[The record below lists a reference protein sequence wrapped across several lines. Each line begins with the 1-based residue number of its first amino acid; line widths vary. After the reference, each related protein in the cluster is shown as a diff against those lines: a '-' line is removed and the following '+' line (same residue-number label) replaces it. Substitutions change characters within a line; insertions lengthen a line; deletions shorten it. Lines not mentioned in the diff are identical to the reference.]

1 MITAI
6 NVTLIPSTCT
16 IANSSTNQQASHVEV
31 RRGNAAGLA
40 MAAGP

>member
-1 MITAI
+1 MIAAI

-16 IANSSTNQQASHVEV
+16 IVNSSTNQQASHVEV
-31 RRGNAAGLA
+31 RNAAGLA